1 MIVTK
6 SMYKIGERKYIEID
20 GKQVKIRWRYNR
32 PIVSQEGLKTIFE
45 YKEGDPIHCKID
57 HVIWE
62 GEVYLVLKSIC
73 D

>member
-32 PIVSQEGLKTIFE
+32 PMISQEGLKTIFE
-45 YKEGDPIHCKID
+45 YKEGTRFIVRLTTSYGKEKFISC
-57 HVIWE
+57 
-62 GEVYLVLKSIC
+62 
-73 D
+73 